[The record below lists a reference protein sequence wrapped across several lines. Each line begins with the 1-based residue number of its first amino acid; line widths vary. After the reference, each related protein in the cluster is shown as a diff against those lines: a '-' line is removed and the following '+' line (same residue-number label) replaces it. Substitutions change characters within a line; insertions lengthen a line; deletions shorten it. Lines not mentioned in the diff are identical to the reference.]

1 MHFIHHVGRRIV
13 FLACALAAP
22 FSLDSAASSHP
33 TFDSVDSRSIEQ
45 FLARTD
51 RVPSYRA
58 SRRLEAR
65 GAGKSGWLEVS
76 TDFAPAD
83 GFRYAI
89 VAEGGSDYIR
99 NRVLRAVL
107 EAEQK
112 LIARNETHRSALDP
126 SNYRFESA
134 GRDTAG
140 LVQVRLFP
148 RRNDGVL
155 LVGSMFLQENDGD
168 LVRLEGRMARS
179 PSFWVTKV
187 DVVRSYER
195 IGGAL
200 LPIAL
205 ESTANVRLLGHS
217 SFHMTYNYETVDGR
231 RVADTSANSK
241 KR

>member
-1 MHFIHHVGRRIV
+1 MQVLHSVGRRIV
-13 FLACALAAP
+13 LLPCALALLC
-22 FSLDSAASSHP
+22 SLESAASSRLTSDP
-33 TFDSVDSRSIEQ
+33 LESRSIEQ
-45 FLARTD
+45 FLARAD

-65 GAGKSGWLEVS
+65 GAGKSGWLDAWTE
-76 TDFAPAD
+76 FAPAD
-83 GFRYAI
+83 GFRYEI
-89 VAEGGSDYIR
+89 LAEGGSEYVR

-107 EAEQK
+107 EAEK
-112 LIARNETHRSALDP
+112 NLIARNETHRSALHP

-148 RRNDGVL
+148 LRKEGVL
-155 LVGSMFLQENDGD
+155 LVGNMFLQENDGD
-168 LVRLEGRMARS
+168 LVRIEGRMARS
-179 PSFWVTKV
+179 PSFWINKV

-205 ESTANVRLLGHS
+205 ESTANVRLLGRS
-217 SFHMTYNYETVDGR
+217 SFHMTYKYATVDGR
-231 RVADTSANSK
+231 AVANIAARIK